1 MDSQLK
7 MKTAMTTKK
16 LNGHGSL
23 YKEVRFSPS
32 TTPIPIRRTRSVP
45 AGSQSG
51 RAPDVDL
58 YSQFQIYV
66 DQARALLD
74 KQRTSFDRERETFEE
89 ERRLWDRERELLKA
103 RIAELESA
111 IQGRTDRLNNV
122 SATASFTS
130 SVKWKQ
136 VSFASQAPHVELSRD
151 YHVWEGSIKS
161 PKPTRVFAEESK
173 KPDQLGPIEG
183 NGIGAAPSL
192 DAALSPL
199 SRAAD
204 TSAGPSVSVP
214 IEKLD
219 STLDGITLKSTG
231 LPPNVVAKVM
241 TPPSASP
248 SGGSGS
254 DDAGADTQRA
264 SPERRKS
271 LILNLSELG
280 PPDVNLKRDAGH
292 TPMVVLKTDPD
303 PPDEATDETTY
314 EITDENPLEP
324 VTTLQPAECS
334 DSYFPDVKDVTDDPA
349 LKGPLSLQ
357 NNESKDNSFLEE
369 LDQKLLDEA
378 RKLFSNRPSISED
391 DAESSSHGQG
401 EPEPELKLRST
412 TNFGTAFGAF

>member
-1 MDSQLK
+1 
-7 MKTAMTTKK
+7 MTSKK

-45 AGSQSG
+45 AGNQSS

-58 YSQFQIYV
+58 YNQFQIYV

-74 KQRTSFDRERETFEE
+74 KQRASFDRERETFEE
-89 ERRLWDRERELLKA
+89 ERKLWDRERELLKA

-111 IQGRTDRLNNV
+111 IQGRPDRLHNV

-136 VSFASQAPHVELSRD
+136 VSFASSQAPHVELSRD
-151 YHVWEGSIKS
+151 YHVWEGSIPS

-204 TSAGPSVSVP
+204 ASAGPSVPVP

-254 DDAGADTQRA
+254 DDTGADTQRA

-271 LILNLSELG
+271 LILKLSELG

-292 TPMVVLKTDPD
+292 TPMVLLKTDPET
-303 PPDEATDETTY
+303 PDETTY

-378 RKLFSNRPSISED
+378 RKLFSNRPSISEED
-391 DAESSSHGQG
+391 DDVDPQAGQG

-412 TNFGTAFGAF
+412 TTNFGTAFGAF